1 MYSEDK
7 VLIILGMHRSGTS
20 LVTNWLHDCGLDVG
34 DNLYGASEYN
44 KKGYYEDV
52 SFLNL
57 HKRILADS
65 GLDEGGH
72 EKVFDFVL
80 NKDQEEAIESIIKS
94 KKNKN
99 QWGWKEPRT
108 SLLIEYYKKILPNA
122 VFLVVYRD
130 YEEVV
135 SSLIRR
141 ERKGILKQS
150 GAKAR
155 IKKYC
160 NIYKWS
166 NHYAE
171 IWLYY
176 NTKLL
181 NAFNP
186 KEDSV
191 IYTHYNDLLFKDEV
205 VFQQLSHFGLKLNFI
220 PFQTVYDSSLM
231 TKKISFKVR
240 ISFKNKRRIKHTLKL
255 LNSRSI

>member
-1 MYSEDK
+1 MCLEDK
-7 VLIILGMHRSGTS
+7 VLIVLGMHRSGTS
-20 LVTNWLHDCGLDVG
+20 LTTNWLYDCGLDVG

-57 HKRILADS
+57 HKRILKEL

-72 EKVFDFVL
+72 ENVFDFVL
-80 NKDQEEAIESIIKS
+80 NKNQEEAIESLIRL

-108 SLLIEYYKKILPNA
+108 SLLVEYYKKILPNA
-122 VFLVVYRD
+122 IFLVVYRD

-135 SSLIRR
+135 SSLIKR

-150 GAKAR
+150 GILGR
-155 IKKYC
+155 VKKYY

-171 IWLYY
+171 IWLHY

-191 IYTHYNDLLFKDEV
+191 IYTHYNDLIFKDEL
-205 VFQQLSHFGLKLNFI
+205 VFNQLSQFGLKLNFI
-220 PFQTVYDSSLM
+220 PFNSVYDSSMM
-231 TKKISFKVR
+231 TKKSSFKVR
-240 ISFKNKRRIKHTLKL
+240 VSFINKRRIAYTLKL
-255 LNSRSI
+255 LKSRSI